1 MRQRSNHPFRE
12 KVENF
17 QLRQRVRK
25 GQVEKAVVHHSI
37 RRQIRAPAHP
47 SRVAAAR
54 LQNGQPLHCLMRGR
68 RRRRRAPGLKPVSL
82 APKPEPEL
90 RYIIGPV
97 QDEGANAIACRVS
110 PPPAHEFL
118 RYF

>member
-25 GQVEKAVVHHSI
+25 GQVEKAVVHHGI

-68 RRRRRAPGLKPVSL
+68 C
-82 APKPEPEL
+82 L
-90 RYIIGPV
+90 RQTVDDFMNGSV
-97 QDEGANAIACRVS
+97 AAGGARLGSNR
-110 PPPAHEFL
+110 
-118 RYF
+118 